1 MEIRKA
7 TMDDLAAISELEAV
21 CFPPAEAATRESF
34 EKRLQVFADCFW
46 LLFGDEKLVGM
57 INGMLTDVPKLSDE
71 MFEDALMHD
80 PEGAW
85 LMIFGVATSPEYQR
99 QGCASMIM
107 KRVICDAKM
116 QGRKGLVLTCKE
128 HLLHFYEGFGF
139 VNEGVS
145 ASVHGGAVWYDMRL
159 RF

>member
-46 LLFGDEKLVGM
+46 LLFSGEKIVGM
-57 INGMLTDVPKLSDE
+57 INGMMTDIPKLSDE
-71 MFEDALMHD
+71 MFEDATMHKPD
-80 PEGAW
+80 GAW

-99 QGCASMIM
+99 QGYASMIM
-107 KRVICDAKM
+107 ERVICDAKE

-128 HLLHFYEGFGF
+128 HLLPFYEGFGF

>member
-46 LLFGDEKLVGM
+46 LLFCDEKLVGM

-80 PEGAW
+80 PEGEW

-99 QGCASMIM
+99 QGHASMIM
-107 KRVICDAKM
+107 ERVICDAKM
-116 QGRKGLVLTCKE
+116 
-128 HLLHFYEGFGF
+128 
-139 VNEGVS
+139 
-145 ASVHGGAVWYDMRL
+145 
-159 RF
+159 